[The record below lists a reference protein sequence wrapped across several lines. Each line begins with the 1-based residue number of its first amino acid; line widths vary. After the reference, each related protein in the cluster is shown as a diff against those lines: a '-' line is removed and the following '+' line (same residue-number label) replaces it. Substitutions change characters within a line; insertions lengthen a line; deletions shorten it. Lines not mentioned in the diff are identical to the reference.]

1 MKMIDVSL
9 NKLKLIAKNRG
20 MKGYKSMSK
29 NELIKILSKPD
40 AKITFSKIR
49 IKKIR
54 KEISKL
60 RDIFSEPKIKVFR
73 RSIYEIENRKNLRT
87 RKTKEIKKSS

>member
-1 MKMIDVSL
+1 MINVSL
-9 NKLKLIAKNRG
+9 NKLKLIEKNRG

-29 NELIKILSKPD
+29 DELIKILSKAD

-54 KEISKL
+54 KEINKL

-73 RSIYEIENRKNLRT
+73 RSIYEIESRKNLHT

>member
-1 MKMIDVSL
+1 MINVSL
-9 NKLKLIAKNRG
+9 NKLKLIEKNRG

-29 NELIKILSKPD
+29 DELIKILSKAD

-54 KEISKL
+54 KEINKL

-73 RSIYEIENRKNLRT
+73 RSIYEIENTKNLHT

>member
-73 RSIYEIENRKNLRT
+73 RSVYEIENRKNLRT

>member
-1 MKMIDVSL
+1 MINVSL
-9 NKLKLIAKNRG
+9 NKLKLIEKNRG

-29 NELIKILSKPD
+29 DELIKILSKAD

-54 KEISKL
+54 KEINKL
-60 RDIFSEPKIKVFR
+60 RDIFSEPKIKVIR
-73 RSIYEIENRKNLRT
+73 RSIYEIENRKNLHT

>member
-1 MKMIDVSL
+1 MINVSL
-9 NKLKLIAKNRG
+9 NKLKLIEKNRG

-29 NELIKILSKPD
+29 DELIKILSKAD
-40 AKITFSKIR
+40 AKITFFKIR

-54 KEISKL
+54 KEINKL

-73 RSIYEIENRKNLRT
+73 RSIYEIENRKNLHT